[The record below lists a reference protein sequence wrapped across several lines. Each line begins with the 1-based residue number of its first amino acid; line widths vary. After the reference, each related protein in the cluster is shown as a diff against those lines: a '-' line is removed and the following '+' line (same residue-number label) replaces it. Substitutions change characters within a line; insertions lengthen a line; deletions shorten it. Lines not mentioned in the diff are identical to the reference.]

1 MARAIYLSA
10 IRTYNWLQCNL
21 KKQGE
26 AWCQCNLHCKNE
38 NKERSSTW
46 SLCDAACWFKQCS
59 LVSLNILR
67 GRELDKAQLIKA
79 LQQIRGRSCCGI
91 CQNYKILAECSE
103 IVNLAQN
110 LLQFALAW
118 WTMAQWYIDILLR
131 GLFLG
136 FQSSIDNHL
145 LIISKVESH
154 GLLMWLWCILL
165 SKRFEEAFGNA
176 QWMKC
181 NKCNYALGCASNLRR
196 HLMMHSSWNA
206 TMVIMHSVEQAGI
219 WEHSGGNVI
228 GVIMHWMRKTILGS
242 IWSQTNPNNVTLH

>member
-1 MARAIYLSA
+1 MGNGKSHIYISA
-10 IRTYNWLQCNL
+10 IRVCNCLQCNL

-26 AWCQCNLHCKNE
+26 AWCQCNLHYKNE

-46 SLCDAACWFKQCS
+46 SLCDAACRFKQCS

-67 GRELDKAQLIKA
+67 GRELDITTYQA

-103 IVNLAQN
+103 ILNLAQN

-118 WTMAQWYIDILLR
+118 WTMAQWYIDILLG

-136 FQSSIDNHL
+136 FQSSFDNHL

-154 GLLMWLWCILL
+154 GLLM
-165 SKRFEEAFGNA
+165 
-176 QWMKC
+176 
-181 NKCNYALGCASNLRR
+181 
-196 HLMMHSSWNA
+196 
-206 TMVIMHSVEQAGI
+206 
-219 WEHSGGNVI
+219 
-228 GVIMHWMRKTILGS
+228 
-242 IWSQTNPNNVTLH
+242 

>member
-1 MARAIYLSA
+1 MARAIYISA
-10 IRTYNWLQCNL
+10 IRVYNWLQCNL

-46 SLCDAACWFKQCS
+46 SLCDAACRFKQCS

-91 CQNYKILAECSE
+91 CQSYKILAECSE

-118 WTMAQWYIDILLR
+118 WTMAQWYIDILL
-131 GLFLG
+131 
-136 FQSSIDNHL
+136 
-145 LIISKVESH
+145 
-154 GLLMWLWCILL
+154 
-165 SKRFEEAFGNA
+165 
-176 QWMKC
+176 
-181 NKCNYALGCASNLRR
+181 
-196 HLMMHSSWNA
+196 
-206 TMVIMHSVEQAGI
+206 
-219 WEHSGGNVI
+219 
-228 GVIMHWMRKTILGS
+228 
-242 IWSQTNPNNVTLH
+242 

>member
-1 MARAIYLSA
+1 MAL
-10 IRTYNWLQCNL
+10 
-21 KKQGE
+21 
-26 AWCQCNLHCKNE
+26 
-38 NKERSSTW
+38 
-46 SLCDAACWFKQCS
+46 
-59 LVSLNILR
+59 
-67 GRELDKAQLIKA
+67 
-79 LQQIRGRSCCGI
+79 

-154 GLLMWLWCILL
+154 GLLMWLWCILT
-165 SKRFEEAFGNA
+165 

-181 NKCNYALGCASNLRR
+181 NKCNYTLGCASNLRR